1 MKKAKR
7 ILALIGVVILV
18 GLYVVTLFSAILATP
33 ATKDLFKASL
43 LATLV
48 IPIMIYVY
56 MLIYRLI
63 SGKEEKKEQQER
75 DKGFDEVSG
84 NRNL

>member
-1 MKKAKR
+1 MKKVKR
-7 ILALIGVVILV
+7 IAALLGVIILV
-18 GLYVVTLFSAILATP
+18 GLYVVTLISAVLATP

-43 LATLV
+43 LATLI

-63 SGKEEKKEQQER
+63 AGQVEERREER
-75 DKGFDEVSG
+75 DNGFDEIPKDKK
-84 NRNL
+84 L